1 MDLEYAPLLDKR
13 LFRLIFNISE
23 VAHLGKEERM
33 AYEASLKSK
42 WDTQNAFD
50 TVRREALHEGINEA
64 KVEVVKNLLL
74 STSFSVERIASL
86 AVVSEDFVLKVQ
98 AELKVN

>member
-1 MDLEYAPLLDKR
+1 
-13 LFRLIFNISE
+13 
-23 VAHLGKEERM
+23 M
-33 AYEASLKSK
+33 AYEASLKSE

-74 STSFSVERIASL
+74 DFGFSDEQA
-86 AVVSEDFVLKVQ
+86 AKAATVSEDFVRKVRSTLLNQ
-98 AELKVN
+98 K

>member
-1 MDLEYAPLLDKR
+1 MSANEYEHFA
-13 LFRLIFNISE
+13 NN
-23 VAHLGKEERM
+23 
-33 AYEASLKSK
+33 

-50 TVRREALHEGINEA
+50 TVRREGVNEA

-74 STSFSVERIASL
+74 STNFSVEKIASL
-86 AVVSEDFVLKVQ
+86 AVVSVDFVLKVQ

>member
-1 MDLEYAPLLDKR
+1 MSANEYEHFA
-13 LFRLIFNISE
+13 NN
-23 VAHLGKEERM
+23 
-33 AYEASLKSK
+33 

-74 STSFSVERIASL
+74 DFGFTDEQAAKAARYRLTSSVKFVQLYRIRSKIPIQRNIA
-86 AVVSEDFVLKVQ
+86 
-98 AELKVN
+98 